1 MNMQGLNSAVGA
13 CSMKWRDGFVYQDQW
28 ITLCLF
34 FTKQKVFGVT
44 QLWGEL
50 LSCRWAVR
58 EAEPPRAGI
67 RFCSPS
73 VQVCVAQDRHGR
85 TGLCPI
91 LGLHRASCHNWGP
104 IWHQDLRDRQLS
116 RQRSFF
122 PLQIS
127 FIRALS
133 TCQVPILE
141 MESQQ
146 KSQPQA
152 GPAGNHHLACLRWFF
167 HPFISSTLLRGSV
180 EIVIQLEQCL

>member
-44 QLWGEL
+44 QLWAPFMPLSSVRGWAPRGVGFSSVPHLCRCVWHRTDMAGPASVPFWGCTEL
-50 LSCRWAVR
+50 HVTT
-58 EAEPPRAGI
+58 EA
-67 RFCSPS
+67 PS
-73 VQVCVAQDRHGR
+73 GTR
-85 TGLCPI
+85 TVGTDS
-91 LGLHRASCHNWGP
+91 HS
-104 IWHQDLRDRQLS
+104 QQS
-116 RQRSFF
+116 SFF

-127 FIRALS
+127 IIHALG

-141 MESQQ
+141 MKSQQ

-152 GPAGNHHLACLRWFF
+152 GPAGNHRLARLWWLF
-167 HPFISSTLLRGSV
+167 HPFISSNLLRGAV
-180 EIVIQLEQCL
+180 EIEVLLEQCL